1 MGLFRR
7 TEQRAISYQSVWG
20 TGGDWTPET
29 RYGIAD
35 GLKLSAVVAC
45 VNLRANLIGQLPIA
59 AYQAG
64 PDGQS
69 LQMATQPRL
78 IEAPSRVPRSYWLR
92 QMSVSRDLWGN
103 AFGSI
108 VSRDAAGYPTG
119 VEWMNPA
126 KVEVD
131 ESDPA
136 RLRVRYNGQEFPAD
150 DLLVVPGFPV
160 PGSQLG
166 ISPLERSGLIELS
179 HRAQDFGRDWFRNGA
194 VPSVM
199 LKASNAELTPEQA
212 EGVRDTVMSNWRKRR
227 PAVIGSG
234 WDVDTIDVKAD
245 ESQFLATM
253 RHVQVD
259 ICQTFGVPPE
269 EIGIASSGSSVTY
282 ANREQR
288 ASAILVNTL
297 NAELVLIQ
305 EVLTAA
311 LPRPQFVRFS
321 TGALLRSDLAA
332 RYTSYATALNGPQ
345 PFLTVDEV
353 RQLEDLGPMPP
364 ASAPVQPPA

>member
-7 TEQRAISYQSVWG
+7 NVEQRAISFQSVWG
-20 TGGDWTPET
+20 TGGDWAPES

-59 AYQAG
+59 AYQS
-64 PDGQS
+64 DKSGQS
-69 LQMATQPRL
+69 VAMSPQPRL
-78 IEAPSRVPRSYWLR
+78 IEAPSRLPRSYWLR
-92 QMSVSRDLWGN
+92 QMSISRDLWGN

-108 VSRDAAGYPTG
+108 VSRDAAGYPSG
-119 VEWMNPA
+119 VEWLNPA

-131 ESDPA
+131 ESDPV
-136 RLRVRYNGQEFPAD
+136 RLQVRYNGQPFPAG
-150 DLLVVPGFPV
+150 DLFIVPGFPV

-212 EGVRDTVMSNWRKRR
+212 EGVRDTVTSNWRKRR

-234 WDVDTIDVKAD
+234 WEVDTIDVKAD
-245 ESQFLATM
+245 ESQFLDTM

-259 ICQTFGVPPE
+259 ICQTFGIPPE

-305 EVLTAA
+305 EILTAS
-311 LPRPQFVRFS
+311 LPRPQYVRFA

-332 RYTSYATALNGPQ
+332 RYQSYATALNGTQ

-364 ASAPVQPPA
+364 ASPTPPAP

>member
-7 TEQRAISYQSVWG
+7 NLEQRAISFQSVWG
-20 TGGDWTPET
+20 TGGDWAPEN

-45 VNLRANLIGQLPIA
+45 VNLRANLIGQLPLA
-59 AYQAG
+59 AYQVG
-64 PDGQS
+64 PNGESVQVS
-69 LQMATQPRL
+69 VQPRL
-78 IEAPSRVPRSYWLR
+78 IESPSRLPRSFWLR
-92 QMSVSRDLWGN
+92 QMSISRDLWGN

-119 VEWMNPA
+119 VEWLNPA

-131 ESDPA
+131 ESDPV
-136 RLRVRYNGQEFPAD
+136 RLQVRYNGQPFPAE
-150 DLLVVPGFPV
+150 DLFAVPGFPV

-194 VPSVM
+194 VPSIM

-212 EGVRDTVMSNWRKRR
+212 EGVRDAVTSNWRNRR
-227 PAVIGSG
+227 PAVVGSG
-234 WDVDTIDVKAD
+234 WDVDTIDVKAN
-245 ESQFLATM
+245 ESQFLETM
-253 RHVQVD
+253 KHVQVD
-259 ICQTFGVPPE
+259 ICQVFGVPPE

-288 ASAILVNTL
+288 TTTMLVNTL
-297 NAELVLIQ
+297 NAELVLVQ
-305 EVLTAA
+305 EILTASLA
-311 LPRPQFVRFS
+311 RPQFVRFS
-321 TGALLRSDLAA
+321 TGALLRSDLPG
-332 RYTSYATALNGPQ
+332 RYASYATALNGTQ

-364 ASAPVQPPA
+364 ASPTPPAP